1 MSAQS
6 FLNQILGAVGG
17 GPKTDM
23 GKYATGAAA
32 GSLLTMLVG
41 NKRGRGMGGSLLKV
55 GSVAALGALAYRAYG
70 DWQRNQ
76 ANQQAQQQAPLAPPQ
91 PAWSPGAG
99 APATPLLASDFA
111 ALPAPVQDM
120 HSRAMLK
127 ALIAA
132 AKSDGHL
139 DAAERG
145 RVESELQR
153 MQSLQSDPALH
164 GWVTAEMQRPLDPAE
179 VAAAATS
186 PEMGAEIYLA
196 SLVMVDTQT
205 TMERLYLDAL
215 AHALKL
221 PPDLRATLDARA
233 AALV

>member
-17 GPKTDM
+17 GPKSDT

-41 NKRGRGMGGSLLKV
+41 TKRGRSMGGSVLKV

-76 ANQQAQQQAPLAPPQ
+76 AQQQAQVAPPQ
-91 PAWSPGAG
+91 PAWSPGGAASVTSLPAG
-99 APATPLLASDFA
+99 GFA
-111 ALPAPVQDM
+111 ALPAPVQDV

-139 DAAERG
+139 DEAERG

-186 PEMGAEIYLA
+186 PEMAAEIYLA